1 MAVFTVS
8 VPGASLW
15 CESIGFASGEP
26 VLVLHGGPGADSR
39 YLRPQCDALVSVLTS
54 ITSINL
60 VYFDQRGAERSP
72 LNPGVLPAGYAEHV
86 ADVEAVR
93 KTLASDQV
101 SLVGYSW
108 GGLLALLYALRYPQR
123 VRRLVL
129 LAPAPA
135 WHSGRLAMQHNF
147 QQAQQ
152 RTEVLALR
160 EQWLTS
166 ENTLNEETH
175 RRRRF
180 ALAVAGYFYRA
191 ERALE
196 MTPFRV
202 NQRAS
207 DAVWQSLGDYD
218 VRSQLSSLHALP
230 SVVIQGRQDVI
241 PVESAIATATALR
254 SSLVL
259 LEECGHAPF
268 VETPE
273 PLWSA
278 VRTFWQNSL

>member
-1 MAVFTVS
+1 MAVFSVS

-15 CESIGFASGEP
+15 CESMGSISGEP
-26 VLVLHGGPGADSR
+26 ILVLHGGPGADSR
-39 YLRPQCDALVSVLTS
+39 YLRPQCDNLVAALDP

-72 LNPGVLPAGYAEHV
+72 LSSGVSPAGYAEHV

-93 KTLASDQV
+93 QTLRKNQV

-129 LAPAPA
+129 LAPAPV
-135 WHSGRLAMQHNF
+135 WQDGRVAMQHNF

-152 RTEVLALR
+152 RPEVLALR
-160 EQWLTS
+160 DQWLA
-166 ENTLNEETH
+166 EEAVLDPETH

-207 DAVWQSLGDYD
+207 DAVWHSLGAYD
-218 VRSQLSSLHALP
+218 IRAELSQLRSIPSLVL
-230 SVVIQGRQDVI
+230 QGRQDVI
-241 PVESAIATATALR
+241 PSTCAVETATQLGAAL
-254 SSLVL
+254 VWF
-259 LEECGHAPF
+259 EECGHAPF
-268 VETPE
+268 VEAPG
-273 PLWSA
+273 PLWEA
-278 VRTFWQNSL
+278 VRFFWQRNL